1 MNELLLHSVTERHQW
16 LRCNKVTTGLISAA
30 QTHKTAIALRSNM
43 KFKLSF
49 ILAASLM
56 AGATFAGDIAKDIR
70 EGGGYDRSNSN
81 YFELG
86 VHYIDSTDVWVGSDN
101 DDCKSKCKEAGF
113 DLSASGAYYFKGA
126 FIELESTS
134 FDGLSLG
141 FNFLN
146 TEHWSLDLLGSS
158 ASGSLND
165 DPTPQTDEEKDQALL
180 NRDTFYN
187 GAGIRATAYW
197 NDIIFQY
204 RLVTDIY
211 DSNGITS
218 SARLGKSWQAKN
230 WNFHA
235 ILSTDYFSNKTTQ
248 YLIGVTKEEATDRF
262 AQYNPKGGLIFT
274 ADIGATY
281 PLSEHLVWRSF
292 FRHTELPDRA
302 KDSPLIEDNRASGFS
317 TSINYVF

>member
-1 MNELLLHSVTERHQW
+1 
-16 LRCNKVTTGLISAA
+16 
-30 QTHKTAIALRSNM
+30 M
-43 KFKLSF
+43 KFIISF

-56 AGATFAGDIAKDIR
+56 VGASFAGDIAKDIR
-70 EGGGYDRSNSN
+70 EGGGSDHSNSN

-86 VHYIDSTDVWVGSDN
+86 VNYIYDTNVWVGSDD
-101 DDCKSKCKEAGF
+101 DDCESECEGGGIGF
-113 DLSASGAYYFKGA
+113 NASGAYYFKGA
-126 FIELESTS
+126 FIELESAS

-141 FNFLN
+141 FNFVN

-180 NRDTFYN
+180 NQDTFYN

-197 NDIIFQY
+197 DDIIFQY
-204 RLVTDIY
+204 RLVTDIH
-211 DSNGITS
+211 DNNGITS

-235 ILSTDYFSNKTTQ
+235 ILSTEYFSNKTSQ

-262 AQYNPKGGLIFT
+262 TQHSPKGGLMFT

-292 FRHTELPDRA
+292 FRHAELPDRA